1 MFPSNRTTLSSR
13 VSVATALCAALLAT
27 RAIAAS
33 PKLQTI
39 AVTPAAKAIS
49 IGQKQTFT
57 ATGTFSNGSKQVL
70 GRAINNIAAGGDNTC
85 ALLTSRGVECWGFN
99 QEGQLGGGNN
109 TQRSVVPVGVIGIS
123 TATAVDV
130 GTGSSCALLASGVV
144 KCWGG

>member
-1 MFPSNRTTLSSR
+1 MFPFIRTPRTLR
-13 VSVATALCAALLAT
+13 VSVATVLYAGLLTTAAM
-27 RAIAAS
+27 AAN

-39 AVTPAAKAIS
+39 DITPTAKTIS
-49 IGQKQTFT
+49 VGQVQSFT

-70 GRAINNIAAGGDNTC
+70 GRAISNIAAGGDNTC